1 MKNTFVSGRGE
12 GENSMIKLF
21 LGSVL
26 LLITV
31 GTFLLALWKAGRFTC
46 GRKPP
51 LSKKDK
57 KISTVFSCVGS
68 FFAVVLAVVPLSI
81 QTVDAGQVAVV
92 KHLGE
97 AKEIRSAGT
106 YFDFWLTDS
115 YAYYDATV
123 QTLDI
128 VASAYSKDAQTMDV
142 AMTVQYRINPDQVI
156 DIATKYG
163 DLRTLSNRIES
174 VSIERAKSHLSS
186 FSAMEIIETR
196 SAISP
201 AVEQSIRETI
211 SDQYY
216 VTIVAGVVTNID
228 FSDAFES
235 TVENKMIAE
244 QEVLTAQYEKEK
256 ALIAAEQALEVAKL
270 EAQAVVEQARADAES
285 QELVAKAQAQAI
297 AYKSVEVARMLGFD
311 IVETT
316 NEDVTTY
323 DIDFTGKTAEEIK
336 LISEYLKYIEYLET
350 WDGELPSTVVTDSSG
365 ASIILPTP

>member
-1 MKNTFVSGRGE
+1 
-12 GENSMIKLF
+12 MIKLF
-21 LGSVL
+21 LGFVL
-26 LLITV
+26 LVLTV
-31 GTFLLALWKAGRFTC
+31 GAFALALWKAGKFTYK
-46 GRKPP
+46 GKPAV
-51 LSKKDK
+51 SKKDK
-57 KISTVFSCVGS
+57 LFSVIFSCVG
-68 FFAVVLAVVPLSI
+68 AVCAVFLAVVPPSI
-81 QTVDAGQVAVV
+81 QTVEAGQVAVV

-97 AKEIRSAGT
+97 AKEIRTAGT

-115 YAYYDATV
+115 YTYYDSTV
-123 QTLDI
+123 QNLDI
-128 VASAYSKDAQTMDV
+128 VASAYSKDAQTMDI
-142 AMTVQYRINPDQVI
+142 AMTVQYRINPEQAI

-163 DLRTLSNRIES
+163 DLKTLSSRIES
-174 VSIERAKSHLSS
+174 VSVERAKSHLSS

-211 SDQYY
+211 SEQYY

-244 QEVLTAQYEKEK
+244 QEVLTAEYEKEK

-270 EAQAVVEQARADAES
+270 EAQAVVEQAKADAES
-285 QELVAKAQAQAI
+285 QELVAQAQARAI
-297 AYKSVEVARMLGFD
+297 AHKSVETARMLGFT
-311 IVETT
+311 IIETKTEETT
-316 NEDVTTY
+316 EY
-323 DIDFTGKTAEEIK
+323 SIDFTGKTAEEIK

>member
-1 MKNTFVSGRGE
+1 
-12 GENSMIKLF
+12 MIKLF
-21 LGSVL
+21 LGFVL
-26 LLITV
+26 LALTV
-31 GTFLLALWKAGRFTC
+31 GAFSLALWKAGQFTTN
-46 GRKPP
+46 GRRPNVSP
-51 LSKKDK
+51 KDK
-57 KISTVFSCVGS
+57 KLSTVFSGVGS
-68 FFAVVLAVVPLSI
+68 FFAVILAIVPFSI

-97 AKEIRSAGT
+97 AKQIRSAGT

-115 YAYYDATV
+115 YSYYDATV

-128 VASAYSKDAQTMDV
+128 VASAYSKDAQTMDIS
-142 AMTVQYRINPDQVI
+142 MTVQYRINPEQAI

-244 QEVLTAQYEKEK
+244 QEVLTAEYEKQK

-270 EAQAVVEQARADAES
+270 QAQAVVEQARANAES
-285 QELVAKAQAQAI
+285 EELVAKAQARAI
-297 AYKSVEVARMLGFD
+297 AYKSIEAARMLGFT
-311 IVETT
+311 IIETKTEETT
-316 NEDVTTY
+316 EYT
-323 DIDFTGKTAEEIK
+323 IDFTGKTAEEIK

-350 WDGELPSTVVTDSSG
+350 WDGRLPSTVVTDSSG

>member
-1 MKNTFVSGRGE
+1 
-12 GENSMIKLF
+12 MIKLF
-21 LGSVL
+21 LGFVL
-26 LLITV
+26 FALTV
-31 GTFLLALWKAGRFTC
+31 GSFALSFWKAGKFTY
-46 GRKPP
+46 GRKPAISQKNKII
-51 LSKKDK
+51 SK
-57 KISTVFSCVGS
+57 VFSGLGS
-68 FFAVVLAVVPLSI
+68 VFAVIFAIVPLSI
-81 QTVDAGQVAVV
+81 QTVQAGQVAVV

-97 AKEIRSAGT
+97 AKSIRSAGT

-115 YAYYDATV
+115 YSYYDSTV

-128 VASAYSKDAQTMDV
+128 VASAYSKDAQTMDIS
-142 AMTVQYRINPDQVI
+142 MTVQYRINPEQAI
-156 DIATKYG
+156 EIATKYG
-163 DLRTLSNRIES
+163 DLKTLSNRIES

-216 VTIVAGVVTNID
+216 VTIIAGVVTNID

-244 QEVLTAQYEKEK
+244 QEVLTAEYEKQK

-270 EAQAVVEQARADAES
+270 QAQAVVEQARANAES
-285 QELVAKAQAQAI
+285 EELVAKAQARAI
-297 AYKSVEVARMLGFD
+297 AYKSIETARMLGFD
-311 IVETT
+311 IIETT
-316 NEDVTTY
+316 TEEATEYT
-323 DIDFTGKTAEEIK
+323 IDFTGKTAEEIK
-336 LISEYLKYIEYLET
+336 LISEYLKYIEYLEA
-350 WDGELPSTVVTDSSG
+350 WDGKLPSTVVTDSSG

>member
-1 MKNTFVSGRGE
+1 
-12 GENSMIKLF
+12 MIKLL
-21 LGSVL
+21 LGFVL
-26 LLITV
+26 LVLTV
-31 GTFLLALWKAGRFTC
+31 GAFALGLWKAGKFTFK
-46 GRKPP
+46 GKPAV
-51 LSKKDK
+51 SKKDK
-57 KISTVFSCVGS
+57 FLATVFSCVGG
-68 FFAVVLAVVPLSI
+68 ACALVLVVVPPSI

-97 AKEIRSAGT
+97 AKQIRTAGT
-106 YFDFWLTDS
+106 YFDFWLTDTYS
-115 YAYYDATV
+115 YYDATV
-123 QTLDI
+123 QNLDI
-128 VASAYSKDAQTMDV
+128 VASAYSKDAQTMDIS
-142 AMTVQYRINPDQVI
+142 MTVQYRINAEQAI

-163 DLRTLSNRIES
+163 DLKTLSSRIES

-211 SDQYY
+211 SEQYC

-244 QEVLTAQYEKEK
+244 QEVLTAEYEKEK

-270 EAQAVVEQARADAES
+270 QAQAVIEQAKADSEA
-285 QELVAKAQAQAI
+285 QELVAKAQARAI
-297 AYKSVEVARMLGFD
+297 AYKSIETARMLGFE
-311 IVETT
+311 IIETT
-316 NEDVTTY
+316 TEDVTEYT
-323 DIDFTGKTAEEIK
+323 IDFTGKTADEIK
-336 LISEYLKYIEYLET
+336 LISEYLKYIEYLEA
-350 WDGELPSTVVTDSSG
+350 WNGELPSTVVTDSSN